1 MHLLWGDRFD
11 MAGWLCYERR
21 ADVCAYAKEAFVSLL
36 LSLHSIWRWVLLA
49 AAIIVVVKS
58 LVGWLGRQS
67 WTTLDDRLGLA
78 YVIAVDVQV
87 LLGLLIWLFGPIGLK
102 TLSQAM
108 GNPGLRFLALEHP
121 ILMLISLAFAHIGR
135 SRSKRMDDPV
145 AKHRTAF
152 IFYALSLL
160 FLAAIFLMA

>member
-1 MHLLWGDRFD
+1 
-11 MAGWLCYERR
+11 
-21 ADVCAYAKEAFVSLL
+21 VSFFF
-36 LSLHSIWRWVLLA
+36 SLHAIWRWVLLA
-49 AAIIVVVKS
+49 AAILVVAKS
-58 LVGWLGRQS
+58 LIGWLGKQP
-67 WTTLDDRLGLA
+67 WTPLDDRLGLA
-78 YVIAVDVQV
+78 YIITVDVQV
-87 LLGLLIWLFGPIGLK
+87 LLGLIIWLFGPIGLK
-102 TLSQAM
+102 TLTQAM

-152 IFYALSLL
+152 IFYTLSLL